1 MAPFG
6 KVFFSLLLS
15 PPLPGVPPFPLF
27 SLLPFSPY
35 SPHAISVPTLNSLS
49 FSLVPH
55 SHLFLN
61 IVSIRVVVTHCCLC
75 RRVQSLSS
83 TPVRVSTVPLCSL
96 TVFSLPSRILSLA
109 SCPQFGF
116 PRCAQPLI
124 QELSTITPSSRR

>member
-83 TPVRVSTVPLCSL
+83 TPLSPIWFSSLCTTADPGTVDNHPL
-96 TVFSLPSRILSLA
+96 
-109 SCPQFGF
+109 
-116 PRCAQPLI
+116 
-124 QELSTITPSSRR
+124 ITPSVPFLFLWVT